1 MLDINQAK
9 EKVYIHNSAN
19 PYVDITPYELQVGFP
34 IVDYQGFFP
43 QVGEIIIYV
52 VPAAIF
58 KDKEQ
63 VVGYTGKSAGAS
75 VRIAK
80 GLTVRT
86 GSSGGTPI
94 RGTVRKENIGDLI
107 ITNKRILFIGKDDN
121 FEFAVSKIS
130 VVKPLSNETF
140 VIQAG
145 RSSKNILVNS
155 DVIVYTMGFVNYA
168 VISFKNGVD
177 IIAEKKQTEN
187 EITSEQRGLCDN
199 IRTEILSRP
208 PKKTRKKNTPIGC
221 LTSVLLVVLIFLII
235 LLVGVLGIAS
245 IMDNDRTDS
254 KGNIVEVLP
263 YTDTEILYKEG
274 HPLINDNFVM
284 AKDFYADVDKDKVK
298 VISIAK
304 HASIERS

>member
-1 MLDINQAK
+1 MVDINQAR
-9 EKVYIHNSAN
+9 EKIYIHNSAN

-43 QVGEIIIYV
+43 QAGEIIIYA

-80 GLTVRT
+80 GFTVRT

-94 RGTVRKENIGDLI
+94 RGTVRKECVGDFI
-107 ITNKRILFIGKDDN
+107 ITNKRVIFIGKDDN
-121 FEFAVSKIS
+121 FEFAVSKVA

-168 VISFKNGVD
+168 VTSLKNGVD
-177 IIAEKKQTEN
+177 IIAEKQQTEN
-187 EITSEQRGLCDN
+187 EITSEQRVLCDN

-221 LTSVLLVVLIFLII
+221 LTSVL
-235 LLVGVLGIAS
+235 
-245 IMDNDRTDS
+245 
-254 KGNIVEVLP
+254 
-263 YTDTEILYKEG
+263 
-274 HPLINDNFVM
+274 
-284 AKDFYADVDKDKVK
+284 
-298 VISIAK
+298 
-304 HASIERS
+304 